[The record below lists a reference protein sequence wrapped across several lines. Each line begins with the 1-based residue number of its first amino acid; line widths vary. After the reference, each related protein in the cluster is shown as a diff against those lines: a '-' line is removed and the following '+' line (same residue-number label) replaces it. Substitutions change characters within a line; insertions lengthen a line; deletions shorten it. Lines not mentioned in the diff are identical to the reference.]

1 MGFFESEIVQSEA
14 KQIFRDYQNLVQLGA
29 RYGKF
34 DREGKRLYIEQ
45 MEQLLERYRIFMK
58 RVELSEDFL
67 AQMTLKQLETFLGQ
81 FGLTPDQMF
90 TQMEQTLE
98 RMKRELEA

>member
-1 MGFFESEIVQSEA
+1 MSFFESEIVQSEA
-14 KQIFRDYQNLVQLGA
+14 RQIFRDYQELVQLGT
-29 RYGKF
+29 RYGRF

-45 MEQLLERYRIFMK
+45 MERLLERYRIFMK

-67 AQMTLKQLETFLGQ
+67 AQMTIKQLQTFLGQ

-90 TQMEQTLE
+90 AQMEQTLA
-98 RMKRELEA
+98 RMKQELES